1 MPGFHGMVGP
11 AWGGEG
17 SPGSASQGDVRIV
30 RQGRR
35 RPGTSGLGTRWC
47 VQARSAGVR
56 HCVAWSGRFGVVGV
70 ACIGMRRPV
79 TDRGLGKVVPGTDVM
94 SRRGWLG
101 LDHVVRTPRVA
112 WFLGAGS
119 ARGMAGVVEAV
130 RCMARWLGFRR
141 GAPGMAGRVRCGMGR
156 GNVGLAAV
164 RSRMAVCCGVRCC
177 LARSGMGCRGQGK
190 AGVDRLGRYAQT
202 WPGMARCVRG
212 AAGSARCGLAWR
224 AWEGKPG
231 PVRCGLGCR
240 GMARDERRV
249 RYGVWPGR
257 RGDARRGTSGNVGAR
272 YCEAGG
278 VWLWGALGSGG
289 GTAAVGPGG
298 AWPVMH
304 GQARFGDGGMVGR
317 DG

>member
-212 AAGSARCGLAWR
+212 AAGFAQCRLACRDGKVSLGRPGAAWVAEAWR
-224 AWEGKPG
+224 VMKGASVTGYG
-231 PVRCGLGCR
+231 QAGVVMR
-240 GMARDERRV
+240 GGE
-249 RYGVWPGR
+249 
-257 RGDARRGTSGNVGAR
+257 RRGTSGQ
-272 YCEAGG
+272 
-278 VWLWGALGSGG
+278 
-289 GTAAVGPGG
+289 GTARPAGYGCGV
-298 AWPVMH
+298 
-304 GQARFGDGGMVGR
+304 R
-317 DG
+317 